1 MALSASGIKKNA
13 IRHCDPRSLVHEH
26 HVRDAS
32 SRRVIDRV
40 VVDVTR
46 ADAVKL
52 NALGDQ
58 WEKHWQGW
66 KGDTYL
72 IETTT
77 FQLTTGN
84 KLRTKLTECEGLE
97 FTAAANRINRIQWYW
112 SLRTDKGITRKAKRK
127 VETARLGRIC
137 DRHTVSLSPP
147 QMRLLQ
153 TLNLDSSGAKR
164 LLTTLQEKSVQFFAE
179 ETGRHLVGS
188 AQHADS
194 GILHVDILSSR
205 IDEGNNL
212 SGEKSLPS
220 LSNEAWTIG
229 AWRQKQLGCSLSDTK
244 AKWLQQNLE
253 RFSERHG
260 DRQPILLQ
268 LHEKLDQDFEEW
280 VGSHGHSK
288 LWEES
293 KNEYRQWVSETDPKK
308 EAWAE
313 ERASGKAATRLAERI
328 AVHALRVA
336 LPAPFFSFVMTAM
349 TAAQVLSDLLELDRN
364 ASASGLL
371 LQLTV
376 ASGRAILK
384 SVKKSSKTRKPSA
397 HRDGRYL

>member
-1 MALSASGIKKNA
+1 MALSASGIKKKA
-13 IRHCDPRSLVHEH
+13 IRHCDPTSLLHEH

-46 ADAVKL
+46 ADASKL

-58 WEKHWQGW
+58 WEKHWEGW

-84 KLRTKLTECEGLE
+84 KLRTKLTECEGQT
-97 FTAAANRINRIQWYW
+97 FTGAANKINRIQWYW
-112 SLRTDKGITRKAKRK
+112 SLRTDKGVSRKAKRK
-127 VETARLGRIC
+127 VETARVGRIC

-153 TLNLDSSGAKR
+153 KLNLGAGEAKR
-164 LLTTLQEKSVQFFAE
+164 LLTSLQEKSVQLFAE
-179 ETGRHLVGS
+179 ETGRHMIGS
-188 AQHADS
+188 AQHVDS

-205 IDEGNNL
+205 IDAENNL
-212 SGEKSLPS
+212 CGEKSLPS
-220 LSNEAWTIG
+220 LSNESWTIG
-229 AWRQKQLGCSLSDTK
+229 AWRQRQLGCKLSDTK
-244 AKWLQQNLE
+244 SKWLEQNLQ

-260 DRQPILLQ
+260 NRQPILLR

-280 VGSHGHSK
+280 VGSHGHSTC
-288 LWEES
+288 WEES
-293 KNEYRQWVSETDPKK
+293 KAEYRQWVSETDPKK

-336 LPAPFFSFVMTAM
+336 LPPPLFMFVMNAM
-349 TAAQVLSDLLELDRN
+349 TAAQILSDLLDLDRN
-364 ASASGLL
+364 PSASGLL
-371 LQLTV
+371 LQLAV
-376 ASGRAILK
+376 ASGKAILK
-384 SVKKSSKTRKPSA
+384 SVKKSSKIRKPSA

>member
-1 MALSASGIKKNA
+1 MALSASGIKISA
-13 IRHCDPRSLVHEH
+13 VRHCDPKSLLHEH
-26 HVRDAS
+26 HVRDAG

-46 ADAVKL
+46 DDAAKL

-58 WEKHWQGW
+58 WEVHWEGW

-72 IETTT
+72 IEQTT
-77 FQLTTGN
+77 FQLTGGAR
-84 KLRTKLTECEGLE
+84 LRTKLKECDGPT

-112 SLRTDKGITRKAKRK
+112 SLRTDKEGTRKAKRK

-153 TLNLDSSGAKR
+153 KLNLSSEQAKR
-164 LLTTLQEKSVQFFAE
+164 LLTSLEEKSVQFFVE
-179 ETGRHLVGS
+179 ETGRHLVGT

-194 GILHVDILSSR
+194 GILHFDILSSR
-205 IDEGNNL
+205 IDAENNL
-212 SGEKSLPS
+212 CGEKTLPS

-229 AWRQKQLGCSLSDTK
+229 AWRQKKLGCLLSDTK
-244 AKWLQQNLE
+244 AKWLEQNLE

-260 DRQPILLQ
+260 NRQPILLR
-268 LHEKLDQDFEEW
+268 LHEQLDQDFEEW
-280 VGSHGHSK
+280 VGSHGHSQ

-293 KNEYRQWVSETDPKK
+293 KNDYRQWVSETDPKK

-336 LPAPFFSFVMTAM
+336 LPAPLFSFVMTAM

-384 SVKKSSKTRKPSA
+384 SVKNSKTRKPSA

>member
-46 ADAVKL
+46 DDAAKL

-58 WEKHWQGW
+58 WEKHWEGW

-84 KLRTKLTECEGLE
+84 KLRTKLTECEGQT
-97 FTAAANRINRIQWYW
+97 FTGAANKINRIQWYW
-112 SLRTDKGITRKAKRK
+112 SLRTDKGVSRKAKRK
-127 VETARLGRIC
+127 VEAARLGRIC
-137 DRHTVSLSPP
+137 DRHTVSFSPP

-153 TLNLDSSGAKR
+153 KLGLGASEAKR
-164 LLTTLQEKSVQFFAE
+164 LLTTLQEKSVQFVAE
-179 ETGRHLVGS
+179 ETGRHLVGT

-194 GILHVDILSSR
+194 GILHFDIVSSR
-205 IDEGNNL
+205 IDPENNL

-229 AWRQKQLGCSLSDTK
+229 AWRQKRLGCSLSDTK
-244 AKWLQQNLE
+244 TKWLQQNLD

-280 VGSHGHSK
+280 VGSHGHSQ

-293 KNEYRQWVSETDPKK
+293 KIEYRNWVAETDPRK
-308 EAWAE
+308 EQFAE

-336 LPAPFFSFVMTAM
+336 LPPPLFTFVMNAM
-349 TAAQVLSDLLELDRN
+349 TVAQILSDLLELDRN

-384 SVKKSSKTRKPSA
+384 SLKKSSKIRKPSA